1 MHSTSREDRS
11 VAESKGKIYEEIQ
24 LDLAFVSEQAS
35 HGTVLSFKERAV
47 DRTTRTSRRS
57 ELGKALATARE
68 ALLDASLDD
77 LCAQLLP
84 LFEFSEA
91 SLTRA
96 LDVVPLRK
104 AELFSAEDYRSLRG
118 IGQAQW
124 LLSDAYSKRETKLA
138 TGGKG
143 RKRKRMMNDE

>member
-1 MHSTSREDRS
+1 M
-11 VAESKGKIYEEIQ
+11 AGSKEKIYEEIQ
-24 LDLAFVSEQAS
+24 LNFAFVSEQTPYS
-35 HGTVLSFKERAV
+35 TVLPSGERAI
-47 DRTTRTSRRS
+47 DRMIRTSRRRS
-57 ELGKALATARE
+57 GLGKALATARE

-77 LCAQLLP
+77 LGAQLLS

-104 AELFSAEDYRSLRG
+104 AELFSTEEYRSLRG

-124 LLSDAYSKRETKLA
+124 LLGDAYSKREMKLT

-143 RKRKRMMNDE
+143 RKRKRTMNYE

>member
-1 MHSTSREDRS
+1 

-35 HGTVLSFKERAV
+35 HGTVLPFEERAV
-47 DRTTRTSRRS
+47 ERTTRTSRRS
-57 ELGKALATARE
+57 GLGKALATARE

-77 LCAQLLP
+77 LGAQLLS

-91 SLTRA
+91 SLTRT
-96 LDVVPLRK
+96 LDVIPLRK
-104 AELFSAEDYRSLRG
+104 AEMFSAEEYRSLRG

-124 LLSDAYSKRETKLA
+124 LLSEAQSRQEMRATKSKRKK
-138 TGGKG
+138 GK
-143 RKRKRMMNDE
+143 NQS